1 MNDGQADGKVQH
13 DRVDAI
19 IAQWNRERPE
29 VDVSPM
35 QVVGRILRAA
45 RYLDAA
51 LEDVFRKYELDFGLF
66 DVLATLR
73 RSGPPY
79 ALAPRALN
87 RWCMLSSGAMTKR
100 LDRLERL
107 GLIARKADPNDRRG
121 VQVVLS
127 AAGLELVDEVVV
139 AHVKN
144 EERLL
149 ATLSDEERADLAG
162 LLRQLLVVLEPGHEL
177 PARRTSLTV
186 S

>member
-1 MNDGQADGKVQH
+1 MNDGQTDGRVQL
-13 DRVDAI
+13 DRVDSI
-19 IAQWNRERPE
+19 VAQWSRERPD

-35 QVVGRILRAA
+35 QIVGRILRAA
-45 RYLDAA
+45 RYFDPA
-51 LEDVFRKYELDFGLF
+51 LERVFTKYELDFGLF

-107 GLIARKADPNDRRG
+107 GLIARKADPRDRRG

-127 AAGLELVDEVVV
+127 AAGLELVDKVLV
-139 AHVKN
+139 AHVEN
-144 EERLL
+144 EEQLL
-149 ATLSDEERADLAG
+149 GALSVEERTELAG
-162 LLRQLLVVLEPGHEL
+162 LLRRLLLSLEPAPET
-177 PARRTSLTV
+177 PTRTSLTV

>member
-1 MNDGQADGKVQH
+1 MSGSQSDGKVLH

-19 IAQWNRERPE
+19 VAQWTRERP
-29 VDVSPM
+29 DVNVGPM
-35 QVVGRILRAA
+35 QVFGRLMRAS
-45 RYLDAA
+45 RYIDSA
-51 LEDVFRKYELDFGLF
+51 LERVFAQYGLDFGLF

-107 GLIARKADPNDRRG
+107 GLIARRADPHDRRG

-127 AAGLELVDEVVV
+127 AAGLELVDEVLV
-139 AHVKN
+139 AHVEN
-144 EERLL
+144 EEHLLEALSADERAQL
-149 ATLSDEERADLAG
+149 ATL
-162 LLRQLLVVLEPGHEL
+162 LRRLLVSLEPAPEA
-177 PARRTSLTV
+177 PARTSLTV

>member
-1 MNDGQADGKVQH
+1 MNDGESDGKVQL

-19 IAQWNRERPE
+19 VAQWNRERPD

-35 QVVGRILRAA
+35 EVVGRILRAS

-51 LEDVFRKYELDFGLF
+51 LERVFARYGLDFGLF

-107 GLIARKADPNDRRG
+107 GLIARKANPDDRRG

-127 AAGLELVDEVVV
+127 AAGLELVDEVLV
-139 AHVKN
+139 AHVEN
-144 EERLL
+144 EEELL
-149 ATLSDEERADLAG
+149 EALTAEGRADLVR
-162 LLRQLLVVLEPGHEL
+162 LLRELLLSLEPAPET

>member
-1 MNDGQADGKVQH
+1 MNNRRTDGKVQL

-19 IAQWNRERPE
+19 VAQWNRERPD

-35 QVVGRILRAA
+35 HVIGRILRAA
-45 RYLDAA
+45 RYLDAG
-51 LEDVFRKYELDFGLF
+51 LDRVFAKYGLDFGLF

-107 GLIARKADPNDRRG
+107 GLIARQADPHDRRG
-121 VQVVLS
+121 IQVVLS
-127 AAGLELVDEVVV
+127 AAGLELVDRVLV
-139 AHVKN
+139 AHVEN
-144 EERLL
+144 EQVLLEDLSPDER
-149 ATLSDEERADLAG
+149 DELAG
-162 LLRQLLVVLEPGHEL
+162 LLRRLMLSLDPTPEASAASVA
-177 PARRTSLTV
+177 AR
-186 S
+186 

>member
-1 MNDGQADGKVQH
+1 MNDGQTDGKVQL
-13 DRVDAI
+13 DRVDSI
-19 IAQWNRERPE
+19 VAQWNRERPD

-35 QVVGRILRAA
+35 QIVGRILRAA
-45 RYLDAA
+45 RYFDPA
-51 LEDVFRKYELDFGLF
+51 LERVFTKYRLDFGLF

-107 GLIARKADPNDRRG
+107 GLIARKADPRDRRG

-127 AAGLELVDEVVV
+127 AAGLELVDQVLV
-139 AHVKN
+139 AHVEN
-144 EERLL
+144 EEQLLGALSVEERAELTGLLRRLLLSLEPAPERLL
-149 ATLSDEERADLAG
+149 ELA
-162 LLRQLLVVLEPGHEL
+162 
-177 PARRTSLTV
+177 
-186 S
+186 

>member
-1 MNDGQADGKVQH
+1 MNEGQTDGKVRL
-13 DRVDAI
+13 DRVDSI
-19 IAQWNRERPE
+19 VAQWNRERPD

-35 QVVGRILRAA
+35 QIVGRILRAA
-45 RYLDAA
+45 RYFDPA
-51 LEDVFRKYELDFGLF
+51 LERVFTKYELDFGLF

-107 GLIARKADPNDRRG
+107 GLIARKADPRDRRG

-127 AAGLELVDEVVV
+127 AAGLELVDQVLV
-139 AHVKN
+139 AHVEN
-144 EERLL
+144 EEQLL
-149 ATLSDEERADLAG
+149 GALSVEERAELTG
-162 LLRQLLVVLEPGHEL
+162 LLRRLLLSLEPTTET
-177 PARRTSLTV
+177 PTRTSLTA

>member
-1 MNDGQADGKVQH
+1 MNDGEFDGKVQL

-19 IAQWNRERPE
+19 VAQWNRERPE

-35 QVVGRILRAA
+35 QIIGRILRAA
-45 RYLDAA
+45 RYFDPALDR
-51 LEDVFRKYELDFGLF
+51 VFKRYGLDFGLF

-73 RSGPPY
+73 RSGQPY
-79 ALAPRALN
+79 ALAPSELN

-107 GLIARKADPNDRRG
+107 GLIARKADPRDRRG
-121 VQVVLS
+121 IRVVLS

-139 AHVKN
+139 AHVEN
-144 EERLL
+144 EDRILE
-149 ATLSDEERADLAG
+149 TLSPDERADLVG
-162 LLRQLLVVLEPGHEL
+162 LLRRLLFSLESRAE
-177 PARRTSLTV
+177 AAAAETSLTV

>member
-1 MNDGQADGKVQH
+1 MNDGRSDGKVQL

-19 IAQWNRERPE
+19 VAQWNRERSD

-35 QVVGRILRAA
+35 QVFGRILRAA
-45 RYLDAA
+45 RYLDAG
-51 LEDVFRKYELDFGLF
+51 LERVFTKYGLDFGLF

-100 LDRLERL
+100 LDRLQRL
-107 GLIARKADPNDRRG
+107 GLIARKADPRDRRG

-127 AAGLELVDEVVV
+127 AAGLELVDEVLV
-139 AHVKN
+139 AHVEN
-144 EERLL
+144 EEGLL
-149 ATLSDEERADLAG
+149 DALSAEERAELAE
-162 LLRQLLVVLEPGHEL
+162 LLRRLLVSLEPAPEA
-177 PARRTSLTV
+177 PARTSLTV

>member
-1 MNDGQADGKVQH
+1 MSDPQADGQVRL

-19 IAQWNRERPE
+19 VAQWNRERPD

-35 QVVGRILRAA
+35 HVIGRILRAA
-45 RYLDAA
+45 RYLDSA
-51 LEDVFRKYELDFGLF
+51 LDRVFARYGLDFGLF

-107 GLIARKADPNDRRG
+107 GMIARQADPHDRRG
-121 VQVVLS
+121 IQVVLS
-127 AAGLELVDEVVV
+127 AAGLELVDRVLV
-139 AHVKN
+139 AHVEN
-144 EERLL
+144 EEVLL
-149 ATLSDEERADLAG
+149 EDLSPEERDEIAA
-162 LLRQLLVVLEPGHEL
+162 LLRRLML
-177 PARRTSLTV
+177 SLDPEAQVATVTV

>member
-1 MNDGQADGKVQH
+1 MNDGRSDGKVQL

-19 IAQWNRERPE
+19 VAQWNRERSD

-35 QVVGRILRAA
+35 QVIGRILRAA

-51 LEDVFRKYELDFGLF
+51 LERVFRKYDLDFGLF

-121 VQVVLS
+121 IQVELTDEGHRVYLETVDVQ
-127 AAGLELVDEVVV
+127 AAKEATIAKALT
-139 AHVKN
+139 
-144 EERLL
+144 EREKAQLNQLLRRALL
-149 ATLSDEERADLAG
+149 AFER
-162 LLRQLLVVLEPGHEL
+162 PGD
-177 PARRTSLTV
+177 PDC
-186 S
+186 

>member
-1 MNDGQADGKVQH
+1 MNNAQADGQWRL

-19 IAQWNRERPE
+19 VAQWNRERPD

-35 QVVGRILRAA
+35 KVIGRILRAA

-51 LEDVFRKYELDFGLF
+51 LDRVFAQYGLDFGLF

-107 GLIARKADPNDRRG
+107 GLIARQADPHDRRG
-121 VQVVLS
+121 IQVVLS
-127 AAGLELVDEVVV
+127 AAGLELVDRVLV
-139 AHVKN
+139 AHVEN
-144 EERLL
+144 EEELL
-149 ATLSDEERADLAG
+149 KDLSPEDRDELGA
-162 LLRQLLVVLEPGHEL
+162 LLRRLMLSLDPTPEAHAAPVA
-177 PARRTSLTV
+177 AR
-186 S
+186 

>member
-1 MNDGQADGKVQH
+1 MSDGQTDGKVQL
-13 DRVDAI
+13 DRVDSI
-19 IAQWNRERPE
+19 VAQWNRERPD

-35 QVVGRILRAA
+35 QIVGRILRAA
-45 RYLDAA
+45 RYFDPA
-51 LEDVFRKYELDFGLF
+51 LERVFTKYGLDFGLF

-107 GLIARKADPNDRRG
+107 GLIARKADPRDRRG
-121 VQVVLS
+121 LQVVLS
-127 AAGLELVDEVVV
+127 AAGLELVDQVLV
-139 AHVKN
+139 AHVEN
-144 EERLL
+144 EEELL
-149 ATLSDEERADLAG
+149 GALSVEERAELTG
-162 LLRQLLVVLEPGHEL
+162 LLRRLLLSLEPAPET
-177 PARRTSLTV
+177 PTRTSLTV